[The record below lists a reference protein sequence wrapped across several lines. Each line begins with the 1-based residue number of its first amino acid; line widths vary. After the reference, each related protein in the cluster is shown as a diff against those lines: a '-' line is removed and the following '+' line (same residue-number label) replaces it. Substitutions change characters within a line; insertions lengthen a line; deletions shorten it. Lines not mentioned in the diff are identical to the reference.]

1 MAADVGRLFGGH
13 EVVLFGG
20 HCLEADDVGDRAHV
34 EDPAEKCG
42 NSRVRR
48 HLVHRALTLHYRTK
62 E

>member
-1 MAADVGRLFGGH
+1 
-13 EVVLFGG
+13 
-20 HCLEADDVGDRAHV
+20 LEADDVGDRAHV